1 MARAISVVS
10 GKKGVG
16 SSTVAINL
24 AICIA
29 GQGYRTCLLLTDPQF
44 YENNLSVEIAPEKE
58 LTAVILKNRTL
69 ESVIITQYHG
79 IDILLGGSMLETAQS
94 IDPGQMQYFLRSFA
108 AMADYDFFIIDALPG
123 NFKVTLSLCMAATD
137 IILVLT
143 PESSSITSTHSL
155 VKALGQN
162 GFNGSMSVV
171 VNQSKNVQ
179 ISGMAINKLNDS
191 LQKSFQIHLKSL
203 GDITKDP
210 LVSKST
216 DDPTPYVI
224 KFPES
229 TVSRDIQ
236 KIALTLTN
244 METSVP
250 PIPGLAMFWEKFFN
264 LLGAD
269 TKNFMAM
276 AASIKPESRPSE
288 FSPDENEVPAVGLK
302 MLLTGDQRNRDDIK
316 QTLSSGDFRALLVH
330 LSDNIASLS
339 REVGGLRII
348 LERQSR
354 RLSDSSDSPAH
365 APSKVSLDFESF
377 LSQRLG

>member
-1 MARAISVVS
+1 
-10 GKKGVG
+10 
-16 SSTVAINL
+16 
-24 AICIA
+24 
-29 GQGYRTCLLLTDPQF
+29 
-44 YENNLSVEIAPEKE
+44 
-58 LTAVILKNRTL
+58 
-69 ESVIITQYHG
+69 
-79 IDILLGGSMLETAQS
+79 
-94 IDPGQMQYFLRSFA
+94 
-108 AMADYDFFIIDALPG
+108 
-123 NFKVTLSLCMAATD
+123 
-137 IILVLT
+137 
-143 PESSSITSTHSL
+143 
-155 VKALGQN
+155 
-162 GFNGSMSVV
+162 
-171 VNQSKNVQ
+171 
-179 ISGMAINKLNDS
+179 
-191 LQKSFQIHLKSL
+191 
-203 GDITKDP
+203 
-210 LVSKST
+210 
-216 DDPTPYVI
+216 
-224 KFPES
+224 
-229 TVSRDIQ
+229 
-236 KIALTLTN
+236 

-339 REVGGLRII
+339 REVGDLRII